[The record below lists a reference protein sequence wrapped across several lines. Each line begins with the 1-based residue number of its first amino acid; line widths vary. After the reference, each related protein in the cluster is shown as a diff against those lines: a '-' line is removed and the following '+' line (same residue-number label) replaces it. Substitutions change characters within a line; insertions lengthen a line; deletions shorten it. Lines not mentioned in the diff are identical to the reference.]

1 METITMKFT
10 TRVGRKKLWAFLL
23 ASSFSLSAQAQ
34 QGNQKLCVYDL
45 LGAAGDIF
53 AMAKD
58 YEVASKAWG
67 GNVKLHSYTDERI
80 ATQDFIAGECDAVF
94 ATGFRTRQF
103 NAITA
108 SIDSLG
114 ASSIVKDGKVDMNAS
129 YEVVRRAIQVF
140 SSPNSTKTA
149 INGKFEIAGI
159 IPFGTAYPVLN
170 DRKIQ
175 TVEDLAGKKIAAFDY
190 DKAQAVMIQK
200 IGAQPV
206 SADITNFA
214 SKFNNG
220 IVDMIAAPAA
230 AYKPLELY
238 RGIGTKGAINRFPIV
253 ILSYQM
259 VINTSKFPV
268 GFGLE
273 SRKYW
278 SGQYDRAL
286 KLILRAEQT
295 IPEKTWSDLTPENMI
310 KYTIM
315 LRESR
320 GSIVEQGIYD
330 KQGLS
335 IMKKIRCSVNRAD
348 SECTPDSKTF

>member
-1 METITMKFT
+1 
-10 TRVGRKKLWAFLL
+10 
-23 ASSFSLSAQAQ
+23 
-34 QGNQKLCVYDL
+34 
-45 LGAAGDIF
+45 
-53 AMAKD
+53 
-58 YEVASKAWG
+58 
-67 GNVKLHSYTDERI
+67 
-80 ATQDFIAGECDAVF
+80 
-94 ATGFRTRQF
+94 
-103 NAITA
+103 
-108 SIDSLG
+108 
-114 ASSIVKDGKVDMNAS
+114 VDMKAS

-140 SSPNSTKTA
+140 SSPNATKIAT
-149 INGKFEIAGI
+149 NGRYEIAGI

-175 TVEDLAGKKIAAFDY
+175 SVEDLAGKKIAAFDY

-238 RGIGTKGAINRFPIV
+238 RGIGNKGAINRFPIV
-253 ILSYQM
+253 ILSYQV
-259 VINTSKFPV
+259 VINTSKFPN

-278 SGQYDRAL
+278 SGQFDRAL
-286 KLILRAEQT
+286 KLILRAEAS
-295 IPEKTWSDLTPENMI
+295 IPENTWSDLTPENMI

-320 GSIVEQGIYD
+320 GSIVDQGIYD
-330 KQGLS
+330 KQGLT